1 MAEVPARGGPAA
13 PLRVATLDGSYFA
26 PSKTTMLL
34 DFAAKELGRHRRMV
48 REEISVAELGP
59 GFTSALS
66 REELAPEVLRRLR
79 AFETA
84 DAVIAGSPVFQGS
97 YSGLFKHFIDFV
109 EQGALAGKPVLL
121 VANGGS
127 DRHLLMI
134 DHELRPLFAFLQAF
148 VVPESVFAAAGD
160 FDGLVLLNSGLHKRV
175 RRAVSG
181 LLRLL

>member
-1 MAEVPARGGPAA
+1 MASAPGPAGDR
-13 PLRVATLDGSYFA
+13 PIRVATLDGSYFP

-34 DFAAKELGRHRRMV
+34 DLAAQELGRHRQV
-48 REEISVAELGP
+48 GREEINVAELGP
-59 GFTSALS
+59 GFASALS
-66 REELAPEVLRRLR
+66 REDLAPEVLGRLR

-84 DAVIAGSPVFQGS
+84 DAIIAGSPVYQGS

-109 EQGALAGKPVLL
+109 GQGALADTPVLL
-121 VANGGS
+121 VADGGS
-127 DRHLLMI
+127 ERHLLMI

-148 VVPESVFAAAGD
+148 VVPASVFAAAGD
-160 FDGLVLLNSGLHKRV
+160 FDGLVLLNSGLRKRV

>member
-1 MAEVPARGGPAA
+1 
-13 PLRVATLDGSYFA
+13 
-26 PSKTTMLL
+26 
-34 DFAAKELGRHRRMV
+34 HRQV
-48 REEISVAELGP
+48 RRTDISVAELGP

-66 REELAPEVLRRLR
+66 RDGLAPEVLGRLR

-84 DAVIAGSPVFQGS
+84 DAVIAGSPLYQGS
-97 YSGLFKHFIDFV
+97 YPGLFKHFIDFV
-109 EQGALAGKPVLL
+109 EPGALAGTPVLL

-127 DRHLLMI
+127 DRHLLML

-148 VVPESVFAAAGD
+148 VAPDSVFAAAGD
-160 FDGLVLLNSGLHKRV
+160 FDGLVVVNSGLHKRV

>member
-1 MAEVPARGGPAA
+1 
-13 PLRVATLDGSYFA
+13 
-26 PSKTTMLL
+26 
-34 DFAAKELGRHRRMV
+34 
-48 REEISVAELGP
+48 
-59 GFTSALS
+59 
-66 REELAPEVLRRLR
+66 
-79 AFETA
+79 
-84 DAVIAGSPVFQGS
+84 
-97 YSGLFKHFIDFV
+97 
-109 EQGALAGKPVLL
+109 VLL

-160 FDGLVLLNSGLHKRV
+160 FDGLVLLNGGLHKRV